1 MWSVDA
7 SLSLVPGMK
16 GMKISAEK
24 DNSEQRLG
32 DLAYATLE
40 ERIVTGELRPGSV
53 WSEAALS
60 EKTGI
65 GRTPVREALQRL
77 SADHLVILLRR
88 YGIKI
93 TEINVQEQL
102 LVLEAR
108 RELERLVSVSAARRA
123 IDAERQLIIQ
133 QARALRAAGNNEDVI
148 GYLRHHF
155 AAKKYA
161 ADCSRNPYAAR
172 ALSPLHALSRRFFF
186 FHRQSFGDLPLL
198 GELHANLAEA
208 ICKANTDEAAKAS
221 DLMMDYA
228 FSFTRKILD

>member
-1 MWSVDA
+1 MVAILSEA
-7 SLSLVPGMK
+7 SG
-16 GMKISAEK
+16 
-24 DNSEQRLG
+24 SEERLG
-32 DLAYATLE
+32 DVAYATLE
-40 ERIVTGELRPGSV
+40 ELIVTGELAPGSL

-77 SADHLVILLRR
+77 SADHLVVLLRR

-93 TEINVQEQL
+93 TEINIQEQL
-102 LVLEAR
+102 LVLEMR
-108 RELERLVSVSAARRA
+108 RELERLVSACAARRA
-123 IDAERQLIIQ
+123 LESERKLFVDE
-133 QARALRAAGNNEDVI
+133 ARALRAAGNRKDVI

-155 AAKKYA
+155 ATKKYA
-161 ADCSRNPYAAR
+161 AACSRNPYAAR

-186 FHRQSFGDLPLL
+186 FHRESFGDLPKL

-208 ICKANTDEAAKAS
+208 IGKAKVDEAAKAS

-228 FSFTRKILD
+228 FDFTRKILDK

>member
-1 MWSVDA
+1 MA
-7 SLSLVPGMK
+7 
-16 GMKISAEK
+16 ISSETG
-24 DNSEQRLG
+24 NSEQRLG

-40 ERIVTGELRPGSV
+40 ERIVTGELLPGSV

-77 SADHLVILLRR
+77 SADHLVVLLRR

-93 TEINVQEQL
+93 TEINAQEQL
-102 LVLEAR
+102 LILETR

-123 IDAERQLIIQ
+123 TEAERKLILQ
-133 QARALRAAGNNEDVI
+133 KAGALRAAGIKKDVI
-148 GYLRHHF
+148 GYLRYHF

-186 FHRQSFGDLPLL
+186 FHRESFGYLPAL

-208 ICKANTDEAAKAS
+208 IGNAKIDDAAKAS

-228 FSFTRKILD
+228 FDFTRKILDK

>member
-1 MWSVDA
+1 MGI
-7 SLSLVPGMK
+7 LVSQAGNNEP
-16 GMKISAEK
+16 
-24 DNSEQRLG
+24 RLG
-32 DLAYATLE
+32 DRAYAMLE
-40 ERIVTGELRPGSV
+40 ELIVTGELPPGSI

-77 SADHLVILLRR
+77 AADHLVVLLRR

-93 TEINVQEQL
+93 TDINVQEQL

-108 RELERLVSVSAARRA
+108 RELERLVSACAARRA
-123 IDAERQLIIQ
+123 LEDERHFILL
-133 QARALRAAGNNEDVI
+133 QADALRQSGQQRDVMA
-148 GYLRHHF
+148 YLRHHF

-161 ADCSRNPYAAR
+161 AVCSRNPFAAR

-186 FHRQSFGDLPLL
+186 FHRETFGDLLEL
-198 GELHANLAEA
+198 GQLHANLAEA
-208 ICKANTDEAAKAS
+208 IGKAKSEEAAKAS

-228 FSFTRKILD
+228 FAFTRKILDS